1 MPKKCFGILLH
12 EKSMLFVYNLK
23 IQTLTSPPSVLV
35 RVLQVRSGAEV
46 AEPGAARDARHR
58 RLERGRQEVL
68 ADVLL
73 ARVAPPLHQVRRGP
87 ARRQRIRRA
96 GSGLGVPGSDGQ
108 VVGLYKKKSQL

>member
-1 MPKKCFGILLH
+1 MPGNALVSFYVISQFL
-12 EKSMLFVYNLK
+12 MLIILK
-23 IQTLTSPPSVLV
+23 IQTLTSPPSVLL

-46 AEPGAARDARHR
+46 AKPGAARDARHR

-96 GSGLGVPGSDGQ
+96 GPGLGVSGSDGQ
-108 VVGLYKKKSQL
+108 VLGSYI